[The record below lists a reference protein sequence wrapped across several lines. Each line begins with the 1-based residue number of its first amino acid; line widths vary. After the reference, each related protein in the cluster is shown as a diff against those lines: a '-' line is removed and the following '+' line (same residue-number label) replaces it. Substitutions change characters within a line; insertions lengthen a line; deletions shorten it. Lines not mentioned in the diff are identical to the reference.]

1 MTDQVL
7 PLLIEDRGAVRVLTL
22 NRPRQLN
29 ALDSDLY
36 IRLIDA
42 LEAADSDESVL
53 AVVIRGAG
61 TSFCSGADTRE
72 FAGLTPDKVEAV
84 EKRAGLTYGLH
95 KVLPAMSKTVVAAV
109 QGYAVG
115 GGCGLALQC
124 DITIAASGSKLGYAE
139 IKQGLV
145 AAVVMA
151 NLTKQVGRK
160 AAYELV
166 SSGRLVNADEA
177 LKLGMVT
184 RVVPDGEEFEEAFRV
199 AEELCKRVPGALQ
212 ATKRLFQAV
221 ADVPLAEGMLLG
233 RQANEAMRAY
243 RADALQNYSS
253 ALMANKSDRSES
265 TSP

>member
-1 MTDQVL
+1 MAEL

-36 IRLIDA
+36 VRLIDA
-42 LEAADSDESVL
+42 LLAADKDDAVL
-53 AVVIRGAG
+53 VVVIRGAG

-72 FAGLTPDKVEAV
+72 FAGLTPDKVEQV

-95 KVLPAMSKTVVAAV
+95 KVLPEMAKTVVCAV

-124 DITIAASGSKLGYAE
+124 DVTIAAESCKMGYAE

-160 AAYELV
+160 AAYDLV
-166 SSGRLVNADEA
+166 SSGRLVSGTEA
-177 LKLGMVT
+177 RALGMVT
-184 RVVPDGEEFEEAFRV
+184 RVVPDGQEFDEAMRV
-199 AEELCKRVPGALQ
+199 ANDLTQRVPAALQ

-221 ADVPLAEGMLLG
+221 ADVPLAQGMILG

-243 RADALQNYSS
+243 RADALKNYAS
-253 ALMANKSDRSES
+253 AVMANKSDRADSGGR
-265 TSP
+265 